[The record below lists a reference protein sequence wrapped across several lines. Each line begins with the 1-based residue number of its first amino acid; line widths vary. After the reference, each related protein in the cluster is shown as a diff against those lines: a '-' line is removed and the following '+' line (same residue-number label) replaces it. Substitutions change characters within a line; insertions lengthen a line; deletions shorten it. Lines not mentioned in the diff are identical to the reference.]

1 MVATGRRWVPNA
13 LLERTSD
20 LAVFCVL
27 FCSVLFFRFPEE
39 DDEICQWYPSD
50 EPQKVMIGWCT
61 GWNHILNHYD
71 ILRLPV
77 MRTPSLIDQ
86 PAKLIISFSLV
97 FFCVCGSTLTR
108 SLFVLLHNPC
118 VSCAGLTFEISFM
131 LVLFLFS
138 RLIKKQPI
146 SLDIWRKKD
155 GFWNKYVSTSDLIQS
170 TDGWG
175 R

>member
-1 MVATGRRWVPNA
+1 MGSKCFIGKNFRSCSV
-13 LLERTSD
+13 LC
-20 LAVFCVL
+20 FVL
-27 FCSVLFFRFPEE
+27 FCFVFSISRGR
-39 DDEICQWYPSD
+39 W
-50 EPQKVMIGWCT
+50 
-61 GWNHILNHYD
+61 WN
-71 ILRLPV
+71 LP
-77 MRTPSLIDQ
+77 M
-86 PAKLIISFSLV
+86 ISFRRATKSHDWLMYRMKSYPQPLWHSEIARHENPVINRPTSETYHFFLV
-97 FFCVCGSTLTR
+97 GFFCVCGSTLTR